1 MPGQLTATP
10 AGELTYPAYNHIP
23 VTYFVCERDKV
34 LPQDVQRGM
43 VEMVAKES
51 GRDVDV
57 QTCSSGH
64 FLNAR
69 MAERVAEVARMAAGE
84 QLSAKN

>member
-1 MPGQLTATP
+1 MPGELTAAS

-23 VTYFVCERDKV
+23 VTYLVGGQDKV

-43 VEMVAKES
+43 VEMAAKEG

-57 QTCSSGH
+57 
-64 FLNAR
+64 
-69 MAERVAEVARMAAGE
+69 
-84 QLSAKN
+84 